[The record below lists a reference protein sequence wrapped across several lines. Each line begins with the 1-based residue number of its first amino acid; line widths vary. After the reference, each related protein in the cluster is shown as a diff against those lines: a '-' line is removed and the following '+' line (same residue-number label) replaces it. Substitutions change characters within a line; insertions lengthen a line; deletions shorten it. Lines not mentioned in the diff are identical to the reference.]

1 MKIFYQSFVNETAA
15 PGYWGRLTNFLTGH
29 ARTDTEIVFQGITPF
44 DSYAHVLV
52 EWRCG
57 REAIANA
64 ITAAV
69 SLYTSPSPRDLSTSR
84 MPSSA

>member
-44 DSYAHVLV
+44 DSLCACACRMALWSRGDCQCDH
-52 EWRCG
+52 G
-57 REAIANA
+57 RA
-64 ITAAV
+64 
-69 SLYTSPSPRDLSTSR
+69 
-84 MPSSA
+84 